1 MIFPFN
7 ISYESHR
14 KVPYVNN
21 NNKTDAVECD
31 TNKTVLTMLKN

>member
-14 KVPYVNN
+14 KVPYVN